1 MNTTP
6 SRLLVIAALVA
17 SSCIA
22 NLKAPRPQTIALR
35 SGERA
40 VQVLADDELFARFAL
55 SKSEPASIEALFS
68 HGGRHV
74 LRGFPLHPRSGE
86 SVDHPEHLSMWTA
99 HQSVSGHNLWN
110 DATGPRLQDYS
121 LRMRED
127 GLAVI
132 SMGLHWCAPD
142 SSVLCTEQ
150 RTYSF
155 QSNDEV
161 RLIDVD
167 HKLTAPGQPVTF
179 GDVREGFFALRLQDG
194 FRLDRGNARV
204 LTSLKIEGQDPYGM
218 PARWISY
225 SAQIPDAVGTMGD
238 VTVCVFD
245 RPGNPGY
252 PARWFARPYGLIA
265 ANPFAE
271 TAFQAPD
278 SLTNL
283 TGPKGFRL
291 EAYQSESFLYRV
303 AIAPGVLSAEEIEAL
318 WKDFVDAPTPRQ

>member
-1 MNTTP
+1 MNSTSLKFFVTA
-6 SRLLVIAALVA
+6 VFVA
-17 SSCIA
+17 SSCA
-22 NLKAPRPQTIALR
+22 SSSNLARPQTIALR

-40 VQVLADDELFARFAL
+40 VQVLADDEIFARVTV
-55 SKSEPASIEALFS
+55 SESAPASIEALFS

-74 LRGFPLHPRSGE
+74 LRGFPLNPRTGE

-99 HQSVSGHNLWN
+99 HQSVSGHNLWS

-121 LRMRED
+121 LRMRAN

-132 SMGLHWCAPD
+132 SMDLHWSAPD
-142 SSVLCTEQ
+142 ASVLCVEQ
-150 RTYSF
+150 RSYTF
-155 QSNDEV
+155 QSSDQV
-161 RLIDVD
+161 RTIDVD
-167 HKLTAPGQPVTF
+167 HKITAPGQPVIF

-194 FRLDRGNARV
+194 FRPDREDVRV
-204 LTSLKIEGQDPYGM
+204 MTSLKVEGQDPYGM

-225 SAQIPDAVGTMGD
+225 AAQIPDAVGELED

-252 PARWFARPYGLIA
+252 PARWFARPYGIVA

-271 TAFQAPD
+271 TAFDAPD

-283 TGPKGFRL
+283 TGPEGFKI
-291 EAYQSESFLYRV
+291 EAYESESFLYRV
-303 AIAPGVLSAEEIEAL
+303 AIAPGLLTALEIEAL
-318 WKDFVDAPTPRQ
+318 WRDFVENPTPRI